1 MTVYDRNSFSLIG
14 IGTAHPQSSAMSF
27 QLWLNEN
34 MYSMLLYQTPE
45 SRFETWF
52 LNILVFLGGGIGML
66 VSLVINLEVP
76 AAYNGNWWAFCYASI
91 LFWFSVYCYICNPFG
106 FEINKIVWLSVKHI
120 PLLVY
125 LLGINAVSA
134 LFIYSIRKKKFK
146 ETDIKHTLI
155 LLLGALGGTI
165 GAIPMV
171 FGINREGKYNYVAF
185 GFFLMLISQIVFI
198 IYMMAAGVF

>member
-1 MTVYDRNSFSLIG
+1 
-14 IGTAHPQSSAMSF
+14 
-27 QLWLNEN
+27 
-34 MYSMLLYQTPE
+34 MLLWRGKTNN
-45 SRFETWF
+45 S
-52 LNILVFLGGGIGML
+52 
-66 VSLVINLEVP
+66 
-76 AAYNGNWWAFCYASI
+76 SI
-91 LFWFSVYCYICNPFG
+91 LFWFTVYCYICNPFG
-106 FEINKIVWLSVKHI
+106 FEINKIVWLTVKHV

-171 FGINREGKYNYVAF
+171 FGINREGKYYYVSL

-198 IYMMAAGVF
+198 IYMMAAGVFWDSIGNVIK